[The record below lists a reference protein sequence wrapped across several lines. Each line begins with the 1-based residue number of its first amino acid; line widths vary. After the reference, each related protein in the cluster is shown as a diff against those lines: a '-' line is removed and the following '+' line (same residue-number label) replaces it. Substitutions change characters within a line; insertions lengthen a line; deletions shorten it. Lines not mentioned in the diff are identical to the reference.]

1 MYGPE
6 KVTGEQWRE
15 RERWE
20 HGELAGKTQSI
31 TVRCSQEREGTGREW
46 KQEWG

>member
-1 MYGPE
+1 MYVPE
-6 KVTGEQWRE
+6 KVIGEQWRE

-20 HGELAGKTQSI
+20 HRELFGKTQSI
-31 TVRCSQEREGTGREW
+31 TVRCSQEREGTAREW